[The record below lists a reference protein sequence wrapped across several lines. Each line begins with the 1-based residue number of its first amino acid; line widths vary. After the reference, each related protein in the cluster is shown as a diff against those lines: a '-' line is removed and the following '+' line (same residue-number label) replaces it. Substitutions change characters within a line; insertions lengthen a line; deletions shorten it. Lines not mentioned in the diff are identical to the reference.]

1 MFDAVLM
8 ACHLMVATECM
19 VIENTKG
26 PYDSRTECLV
36 RLNQMAVDARA
47 MFDRMNLPY
56 VIVKRECR
64 GPQAA

>member
-1 MFDAVLM
+1 MFDVVLT
-8 ACHLMVATECM
+8 ACHLLVTTECM
-19 VIENTKG
+19 NIENTRG
-26 PYDSRTECLV
+26 PYNSQTECLV
-36 RLNQMAVDARA
+36 RMNQMSVDARA

>member
-1 MFDAVLM
+1 ML
-8 ACHLMVATECM
+8 ATECM
-19 VIENTKG
+19 IIENAIG

-36 RLNQMAVDARA
+36 RMNQMSVDARA